1 MAQPTIKKKQLTVKK
16 TIKRKAAPAANKA
29 AASATAPADGEAAAA
44 SLSASAAAKGRPA
57 PRNKKSAKA
66 SKEPKAPSY
75 TVFAIL
81 ALLAA
86 CLYIALITVQSME
99 LAFHSPAFPKAVEMG
114 GM

>member
-16 TIKRKAAPAANKA
+16 TIKRKAAPSAKKA
-29 AASATAPADGEAAAA
+29 AAAAPAVG
-44 SLSASAAAKGRPA
+44 AAAKGEQA
-57 PRNKKSAKA
+57 AKSKKKAKA
-66 SKEPKAPSY
+66 SKEPKEYKAPSY

-86 CLYIALITVQSME
+86 CLYIALITIQSME
-99 LAFHSPAFPKAVEMG
+99 LSFLSPAFPKAVEMG